1 MNVLSLKEPFAT
13 LIKNNIKYI
22 ETRSWKT
29 EYRGELYIHASKS
42 KVDKNVYSR
51 KELIKLFDEDELQYG
66 SIICKCELVDCIKI
80 TEEYAEYIKNNDY
93 QQYICGDYT
102 VGRYAWILKNI
113 EPLDRVIPA
122 KGKLYIW
129 KYEEKTTD

>member
-80 TEEYAEYIKNNDY
+80 TEEYAEYIKTNDY